1 MRHRHDAFVISQAKK
16 INVNLLKG
24 KSYMLW
30 KYMFFNPADDKG
42 TVKKKKFKGCVELK
56 ASLSVQDTEKRERQC
71 KCYF

>member
-1 MRHRHDAFVISQAKK
+1 
-16 INVNLLKG
+16 
-24 KSYMLW
+24 MLW
-30 KYMFFNPADDKG
+30 KYMFFNPTDDKG